1 MAEGIGPV
9 ENEIIEILIKS
20 GRGNRPSEARQPRCF
35 SKTEKVLN
43 PTELDQVAA
52 CIKAILKDEERSVI
66 RLLTSL
72 LERRGF
78 FLCSGGICIYKT

>member
-1 MAEGIGPV
+1 MEV
-9 ENEIIEILIKS
+9 
-20 GRGNRPSEARQPRCF
+20 
-35 SKTEKVLN
+35 EKVLN

>member
-1 MAEGIGPV
+1 MAEGIGP
-9 ENEIIEILIKS
+9 KTP
-20 GRGNRPSEARQPRCF
+20 GNLGISFMEV
-35 SKTEKVLN
+35 EKVLN

-52 CIKAILKDEERSVI
+52 CIRAILKDEERSVT